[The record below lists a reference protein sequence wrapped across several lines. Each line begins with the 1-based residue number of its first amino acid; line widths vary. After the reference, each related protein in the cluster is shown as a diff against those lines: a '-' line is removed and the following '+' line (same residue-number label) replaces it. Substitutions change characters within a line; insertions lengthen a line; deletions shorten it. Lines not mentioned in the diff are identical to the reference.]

1 MTWNTLA
8 VMPSGGCPAGPT
20 HLFSLTQGPDRPLPE
35 DSSCRGL
42 QKTGFFLWVNL
53 NYFLNKHE
61 QVQEV
66 LSRRFGGSQVTQ
78 GLDMIQPA
86 HRAESAENKTL
97 AGHQGAWN
105 SLQRQPKENVPG
117 TRAHGGPGLQ
127 PHDRRAAGNSRDPA
141 HGGPSTPGTP
151 RASDDLQPDAGQTD
165 LES

>member
-1 MTWNTLA
+1 
-8 VMPSGGCPAGPT
+8 MPCRAHAPFLSDPGT
-20 HLFSLTQGPDRPLPE
+20 GPDRPLPE

-42 QKTGFFLWVNL
+42 HKTGFFLWVNL

-66 LSRRFGGSQVTQ
+66 LSRKFGGSQVTQ

-105 SLQRQPKENVPG
+105 SLQRQSKENILG
-117 TRAHGGPGLQ
+117 TEAHGGPGLQ
-127 PHDRRAAGNSRDPA
+127 PHDRRAAGNSGDPA

-151 RASDDLQPDAGQTD
+151 RVSDDLQPDAGQTD